1 VSASLAIT
9 RDQASRHEAGHV
21 GLLHCL
27 GVRVGGVDI
36 IDHGHRHGFT
46 QHKLRV
52 TSPST
57 AEAQAKHTIASWI
70 CEGNL
75 PVWPLDS
82 GVVTSN
88 DERHLAA
95 IAREYGW
102 TEDNW
107 RRLVKETCE
116 IMSGPT
122 FRQAYEAICGALQ
135 TTSALDRATIKRLLT
150 PAPAVERMTLPTT
163 IISIDG
169 QLGPAVQ
176 YKGRAREADRA
187 TLLKRLERLEYQV
200 PYVLA
205 RREPLDA
212 LERGRQATLRR
223 QTMRQALDIALS

>member
-122 FRQAYEAICGALQ
+122 FRQA
-135 TTSALDRATIKRLLT
+135 IKRLLT